1 MDIGVIDLFCGVGGI
16 SYGFK
21 QAGIIPRL
29 GVDTDKACEYPYTF
43 NNEAPYRW
51 PFFAEP
57 P

>member
-29 GVDTDKACEYPYTF
+29 GVDTDKACEYPYT
-43 NNEAPYRW
+43 NL
-51 PFFAEP
+51 
-57 P
+57 